1 MTKLHQ
7 LADLGQAI
15 RYDHICRSF
24 ITSGDLQAL
33 IDEGL
38 RGITGSSEALAL
50 QGQIA
55 IANAKASYARFRE
68 MLSGDRW
75 DRLAAQ
81 DAHVQRPLGAST
93 KNPLYPNTLYVDSLI
108 GPDTVNTAPPA
119 TLNAFRDHGTVT
131 PTLEAGLDEARA
143 QLAARLSERAGI
155 VEHGLFLGFS
165 DGRHRRQ

>member
-93 KNPLYPNTLYVDSLI
+93 KNPSTQTPSTWTVSLGQTRSTLRRQPRSM
-108 GPDTVNTAPPA
+108 PS
-119 TLNAFRDHGTVT
+119 VT
-131 PTLEAGLDEARA
+131 T
-143 QLAARLSERAGI
+143 ARLRPRWRPAWTRPAPNWRPG
-155 VEHGLFLGFS
+155 
-165 DGRHRRQ
+165 